1 MYACEYHASHTTAPV
16 YRRALGVRHD
26 EPLATLRRNGGVHG
40 GRGDAEREMREM
52 SMRMVDQ
59 PLDPRFHGVL
69 IGDEIGPMA
78 EPLRCATCG
87 EPASPTGCEGVAA
100 LTCDDCGD
108 PLCNECAE
116 SCDDCACVLCGD
128 CICEWKNGDPLCD
141 GCWDD
146 RDNGD

>member
-1 MYACEYHASHTTAPV
+1 MLVSTMRLTPPLPCIAARLAFVLTNRWRRCGESSMKRRGVEASA
-16 YRRALGVRHD
+16 G
-26 EPLATLRRNGGVHG
+26 
-40 GRGDAEREMREM
+40 EMREM